1 MDTDISTGNKAQ
13 MPVHSACARS
23 EWEQPPNRDDKQAP
37 SFFTAELKG
46 ARSLR
51 RPIAQKNST
60 KSGRARKA
68 DKKEVLL
75 FSNKNYWR
83 DLEVG
88 TSPIVVLNS

>member
-51 RPIAQKNST
+51 RPIAQKNSS
-60 KSGRARKA
+60 KEKWRRK
-68 DKKEVLL
+68 VLL

-83 DLEVG
+83 DLELERVR
-88 TSPIVVLNS
+88 

>member
-68 DKKEVLL
+68 EKKGPS
-75 FSNKNYWR
+75 FQ
-83 DLEVG
+83 
-88 TSPIVVLNS
+88 